1 MPSSLSIT
9 WQQIA
14 LVAFGGGLGS
24 VARFLLSAY
33 ASGRTPG
40 WRFPLGTFLVNL
52 IGCLVIGAL
61 WAAAERW
68 PILTPHLRLLL
79 FTGVIGGFTT
89 FSSFG
94 LETVLLLRRGE
105 AGVAVL
111 YVALSLVCG
120 LGILWLAIRA
130 VR

>member
-1 MPSSLSIT
+1 MIIT

-33 ASGRTPG
+33 ASGGTPG
-40 WRFPLGTFLVNL
+40 WRFPVGTFLVNL
-52 IGCLVIGAL
+52 AGCLVIGAL

-68 PILTPHLRLLL
+68 PVVLTPHLRLLL
-79 FTGVIGGFTT
+79 FTGVLGGFTT

-105 AGVAVL
+105 TGVAGL

-120 LGILWLAIRA
+120 LGFLWLAIRA